1 MKIPSGITTTLLVL
15 LFFLSGCSTPKPL
28 NPDISVPEAFIHQ
41 PTGGDAASLKEGWWE
56 DFNDPSLNTLIEIV
70 LRNNHDILLATER
83 VLEER
88 TRVGIKSAELFP
100 TIDLQIGMSRQK
112 QTFLSPQSGGRASTL
127 ISTISVTPVVSYEVD
142 LWGRISSTK
151 REELA
156 RLLTSVENR
165 RVVFHTVISDLT
177 TLYFQYAGTLKKIDL
192 ARARIES
199 SKKTLRVVES
209 RYNRGI
215 ANYLD
220 LIQARSLLSETQARL
235 PSLERE
241 KENLL
246 ERLSLLTGGYP
257 GSITIDQKVT
267 DHVSALKPVSPGLPS
282 YLLLRR
288 PDLRAKLSEAD
299 AAFNALKVS
308 HAKRFPKISLTGSY
322 GWLSDEL
329 RGLFEPSSLIW
340 QLSVG
345 VLTPLFDANRLKLE
359 EEAALSRYRQSLIG
373 YAKTVLQ
380 AFYEVET
387 ALMKEE
393 FLKKERVSVLDLID
407 STEKAYRASLNRY
420 QRGLTDLLRVLET
433 ERSLYQARE
442 RLVDVETALL
452 LNRVFLYRALG
463 GSWTDAEKIDIKTD
477 G

>member
-1 MKIPSGITTTLLVL
+1 MRAPIGIITLLVL
-15 LFFLSGCSTPKPL
+15 IFYLSGCSTLKPVK
-28 NPDISVPEAFIHQ
+28 PDLSVPESFTHQ
-41 PTGGDAASLKEGWWE
+41 PAGGDAASLKGRWWE
-56 DFNDPSLNTLIEIV
+56 DFNDPSLNALIERA
-70 LRNNHDILLATER
+70 LKNNHDILLATER

-88 TRVGIKSAELFP
+88 ARVGIKSAELFP

-127 ISTISVTPVVSYEVD
+127 ISTVSVTPVASYEVD
-142 LWGRISSTK
+142 LWGRISSAK

-165 RVVFHTVISDLT
+165 RVALHTVVSDLI

-192 ARARIES
+192 AKSRIES
-199 SKKTLRVVES
+199 SKKTLKVIEN

-220 LIQARSLLSETQARL
+220 LIQARSLLSESKAKL
-235 PSLERE
+235 PSLERQRE
-241 KENLL
+241 DLL
-246 ERLSLLTGGYP
+246 EKLSLLVGAYP
-257 GSITIDQKVT
+257 GSITINQKVV
-267 DHVSALKPVSPGLPS
+267 DYVSALKPVSPGLPS
-282 YLLLRR
+282 DLLLRR

-299 AAFNALKVS
+299 AAFNALRVS

-345 VLTPLFDANRLKLE
+345 VLSPLFDANRLKLE

-393 FLKKERVSVLDLID
+393 FLRKERASLLDLLE
-407 STEKAYRASLNRY
+407 STQRAYRASLNRY

-433 ERSLYQARE
+433 ERSLYQTRE
-442 RLVDVETALL
+442 HLVDTETALL

-463 GSWTDAEKIDIKTD
+463 GGWIDDEKMEIKP
-477 G
+477 GK